1 MIPYLIIPIYLLIVM
16 RKRRNTTAY
25 VMICMYMI
33 FLGYFRDKTVG
44 TDVMFSY
51 IPNFTNTTMNV
62 NSWNYFTNF
71 EPGFNYLI
79 ALWKENVSNDPM
91 NFFGFIFLLFSIP
104 YFFYIQKYCENPFL
118 GLLLFFLLGY
128 FFRSMNIMRQFFCL
142 GLIIPSLIKYIEKG
156 NTTQFLIV
164 VIIFSFLFHHS
175 CFIFLILPIIN
186 RFTLLN
192 NVKWKIVLILFL
204 CVSYLSFFFR
214 EIIVNAFLPI
224 SILLNNEKLEFYLL
238 NADLEI
244 GGITA
249 LMQTLFCIF
258 MLLYY
263 NDNKFNIFFIMF
275 IFGCI
280 TFNIFSCFSDTAGR
294 IGQNL
299 MIAGVPAMANMCYSN
314 KINSRI
320 AVYKFGLSIYVIVY
334 FVVSSVIKNYNECIP
349 YASRLF

>member
-1 MIPYLIIPIYLLIVM
+1 ML
-16 RKRRNTTAY
+16 
-25 VMICMYMI
+25 

-51 IPNFTNTTMNV
+51 IPNFSNTTMNV

-79 ALWKENVSNDPM
+79 ALWKEYISKEPM
-91 NFFGFIFLLFSIP
+91 SFFGLIFLFFSIP
-104 YFFYIQKYCENPFL
+104 YFYYLKKYCMNPFL

-128 FFRSMNIMRQFFCL
+128 YFRSMNIMRQFFCL
-142 GLIIPSLIKYIEKG
+142 GFIIPSLVKYIEKG
-156 NTTQFLIV
+156 KTIQFLLV
-164 VIIFSFLFHHS
+164 VIICSYLFHHS

-186 RFTLLN
+186 RFTLIN
-192 NVKWKIVLILFL
+192 NVKWKIVFIILL
-204 CVSYLSFFFR
+204 CVSYLSFLFR
-214 EIIVNAFLPI
+214 EGIVSVFLPI

-238 NADLEI
+238 RADLEI

-249 LMQTLFCIF
+249 LMQTLFCVF

-263 NDNKFNIFFIMF
+263 NDKKFNIFFIMY

-280 TFNIFSCFSDTAGR
+280 TFNMFSCFSDTAGR

-299 MIAGVPAMANMCYSN
+299 MIAGVPVMANMCYSN
-314 KINSRI
+314 KINNRMI
-320 AVYKFGLSIYVIVY
+320 VYKLGLSIYVIVY
-334 FVVSSVIKNYNECIP
+334 FVVTSIIKNYNECIP